1 MKFPGVHVGEAME
14 VLKHVNRTDSVT
26 FNCMHVGKS
35 QKLKKKKKVRYG
47 VSLPYP
53 LTQQAR
59 RKEIKHGVQDHAC
72 LYHELRTNLTK

>member
-35 QKLKKKKKVRYG
+35 QKLKKKKESQVWCRIAISSHSAGKKEGDQTRSSRSCL
-47 VSLPYP
+47 SLP
-53 LTQQAR
+53 
-59 RKEIKHGVQDHAC
+59 
-72 LYHELRTNLTK
+72 